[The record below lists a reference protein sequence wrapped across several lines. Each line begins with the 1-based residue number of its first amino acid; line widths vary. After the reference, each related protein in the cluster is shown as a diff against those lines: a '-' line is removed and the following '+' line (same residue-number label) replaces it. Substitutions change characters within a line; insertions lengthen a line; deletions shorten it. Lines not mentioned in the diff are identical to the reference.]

1 MTQMYSPVPINPER
15 LIRQIRESLERAGLT
30 VLEVSWHDTRPDA
43 AGDVIFLGSGWVTLT
58 WGGERASPGIVREL
72 VQNQYTYYQQQ
83 FFQHMLIHELRNPL
97 AVLSGQM
104 ELLQRE
110 VRLPSLRQEAIGA
123 AIERMVALLDQSLP
137 AGPSLSRHRVAFY
150 RLWLEEQA
158 LLSYITDPQNIRLIY
173 AGEELEIFTD
183 LPKLQQIYHN
193 LLRNAIEAALPGDHI
208 VTRVVSQPEGV
219 MLLVQNPRLVGAEVD
234 VAAFQPFVS
243 SKGEGHQ
250 GMGLAVCRHLAAL
263 LGAEIGYRPDSGFW
277 VRLPVSRSD

>member
-1 MTQMYSPVPINPER
+1 
-15 LIRQIRESLERAGLT
+15 
-30 VLEVSWHDTRPDA
+30 
-43 AGDVIFLGSGWVTLT
+43 
-58 WGGERASPGIVREL
+58 
-72 VQNQYTYYQQQ
+72 
-83 FFQHMLIHELRNPL
+83 
-97 AVLSGQM
+97 
-104 ELLQRE
+104 
-110 VRLPSLRQEAIGA
+110 A

-137 AGPSLSRHRVAFY
+137 AGPSPARHRVAFY

-158 LLSYITDPQNIRLIY
+158 LLTYITDPQGIRMIY
-173 AGEELEIFTD
+173 AGEELEVFTD

-193 LLRNAIEAALPGDHI
+193 LLRNAIEAALPGDQI
-208 VTRVVSQPEGV
+208 VTRVVGQPEGI
-219 MLLVQNPRLVGAEVD
+219 MLLVQNPRLVGTEVD